1 MNRSVSLRSQIAQS
15 TGQNA
20 FRCYQCGNCTAGCPM
35 AGKGDLLPHQ
45 VFRALQLGDDA
56 PLRAT
61 QPWLCV
67 GCQTCATRCPQE
79 LDLSLVMDALRAE
92 ALRRGTAPAAAR
104 RVRVFNQIFLKQVL
118 SSGRLSEVWL
128 GASYNL
134 GARAPFQNL
143 GSIPA
148 LLRRGKI
155 RLDGKRV
162 RLPRLPLAPRPARGS
177 EGGRP

>member
-1 MNRSVSLRSQIAQS
+1 MNQSVSLRSLVARS

-35 AGKGDLLPHQ
+35 AGRGDLLPHQ
-45 VFRALQLGDDA
+45 VLRCLQLGDDA
-56 PLRAT
+56 PLRAL

-79 LDLSLVMDALRAE
+79 LDLSRVMDALRAE
-92 ALRRGTAPAAAR
+92 ALRRRTAPPSAR

-128 GASYNL
+128 GAFFNL
-134 GARAPFQNL
+134 AARSPLENL
-143 GSIPA
+143 AAIPS
-148 LLRRGKI
+148 LLSRGKI
-155 RLDGKRV
+155 RLDGKKV
-162 RLPRLPLAPRPARGS
+162 RLPRPPRAAHAGGA
-177 EGGRP
+177 EGERP